1 MNTTS
6 NTFPNFF
13 IVGAAKAGTT
23 SLAHY
28 LDEHPQV
35 YLSPIKEPNYFSRN
49 DIHPEY
55 FRKLLKERLALFNIK
70 HYLSE
75 SELKSRHSA
84 YITDL
89 KQYQDLFRDAKP
101 NQILGE
107 ASVSYLWSQ
116 TAAKEIFNA
125 NSNAKIIIV
134 LRNPIERAFSHYLMD
149 LRLNFTNLNFHD
161 ALVEDLIAKHK
172 SWNASSQYVELGEY
186 YLQVKRYLDIFPH
199 SQVKIILHED
209 LKNST
214 LKTVKDTYSFLGIDN
229 NFTPDLNKRH
239 NETYVFRNDTINTL
253 YRKVKLV
260 YWIKNHVGKSFKTK
274 LRSLLSKKGSLPM
287 ITDREKEI
295 LLPYFK
301 EDIKQLQTEI
311 NRDLSNWLKI

>member
-1 MNTTS
+1 MKITP

-49 DIHPEY
+49 DIHPEH

-70 HYLSE
+70 QYLSE
-75 SELKSRHSA
+75 SELKSRHAA
-84 YITDL
+84 YLTEL
-89 KQYQDLFRDAKP
+89 EQYQDLFRDAKP

-134 LRNPIERAFSHYLMD
+134 L
-149 LRLNFTNLNFHD
+149 
-161 ALVEDLIAKHK
+161 
-172 SWNASSQYVELGEY
+172 
-186 YLQVKRYLDIFPH
+186 
-199 SQVKIILHED
+199 
-209 LKNST
+209 
-214 LKTVKDTYSFLGIDN
+214 
-229 NFTPDLNKRH
+229 
-239 NETYVFRNDTINTL
+239 
-253 YRKVKLV
+253 
-260 YWIKNHVGKSFKTK
+260 
-274 LRSLLSKKGSLPM
+274 
-287 ITDREKEI
+287 
-295 LLPYFK
+295 YFV
-301 EDIKQLQTEI
+301 L
-311 NRDLSNWLKI
+311 W